1 MILEHFILKSA
12 IVSIATNLLWSFQKI
27 VMKIMDFNLSGA
39 FKIILKWNS
48 FFQCCVFFH
57 IKWWLQVQI
66 MFIFYCHVVQYYTSH
81 KDVSYDF
88 LVPLFT
94 RVCYFKTLFHIL
106 MCSFLRFGKM
116 LSFFTMGFMDGL
128 HKYKLTRI
136 SSIDQQIVMKIF
148 FAIDFKNQVYVY
160 TSQKIRN

>member
-1 MILEHFILKSA
+1 
-12 IVSIATNLLWSFQKI
+12 
-27 VMKIMDFNLSGA
+27 
-39 FKIILKWNS
+39 
-48 FFQCCVFFH
+48 
-57 IKWWLQVQI
+57 
-66 MFIFYCHVVQYYTSH
+66 VQYYTSH